1 MKKIVL
7 ILMFLCFLTP
17 SFAAEIIFDTLDKEG
32 ISYEKLISQ
41 ENTILFIWATWCPS
55 CRRELEKLSKERIFF
70 EGITVWYVD
79 TGEKASTVRSYATA
93 KKLNDSIRD
102 KIILDKKGYI
112 AQKFSVTAIPT
123 YLFFKNGEFVQQAY
137 YLDQGMLEKVFGK
150 PR

>member
-1 MKKIVL
+1 MKRIVL

-17 SFAAEIIFDTLDKEG
+17 SFAAEIIFDALDKEG

-70 EGITVWYVD
+70 EGINVWYVD
-79 TGEKASTVRSYATA
+79 IGEKASTVRSYATA

-123 YLFFKNGEFVQQAY
+123 YIFFKDGQLVSKSYFLNDAV
-137 YLDQGMLEKVFGK
+137 LEKVFGK
-150 PR
+150 E